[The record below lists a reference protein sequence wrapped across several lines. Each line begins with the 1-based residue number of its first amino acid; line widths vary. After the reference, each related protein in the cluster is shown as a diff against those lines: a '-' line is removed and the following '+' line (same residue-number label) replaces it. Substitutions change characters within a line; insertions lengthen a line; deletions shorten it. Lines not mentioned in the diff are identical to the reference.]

1 MITVNIIVIY
11 LVEWETKD
19 GEVKEEEYP
28 VDFKNAEKFTDQQ
41 LDETGR
47 RFLIGDIFKEG
58 GRVIKIRKVYSREKE
73 LD

>member
-1 MITVNIIVIY
+1 MVTVDIIVTY

-19 GEVKEEEYP
+19 GDFKEEEYP

-47 RFLIGDIFKEG
+47 RFLIADILKEG
-58 GRVIKIRKVYSREKE
+58 GRAIKIRKVYSREKE